1 MSIREEINELNDQF
15 KYFSP
20 NLKITTA
27 TIICKVPGIIFNIE
41 NIGLYFDDFDDVM
54 IGKKYGDRK
63 EKKEVEVIDINNES
77 IIQTILN
84 NTKNENE
91 LKNKIINDKIQDAE
105 NIKNDENKN
114 IKKKRGRKVKEKKE
128 EKKEKKKKNNFY
140 NQVSL
145 VFDTA
150 ELMGI
155 KIDKE
160 KLGKKY
166 KAKVMN
172 IKLFINGSIQ
182 MTGCKHFNNIIKV
195 LEIIFERIVKKKSI
209 YNEEEKCFEEKSFV
223 NSYDINEL
231 KEKKEEYKEKY
242 KNLEEDK
249 FLTKIYKEL
258 TLGKVNKVSVDDAKK
273 FKTAMIN
280 TNFNI
285 GFMIN
290 REELCKKMYENN
302 ITVTH
307 DSISHASV
315 DSKILIPHLSKC
327 TSVFVFESGSI
338 TIAGSQSYDQIKY
351 VYDFINNFILEN
363 YYDLYVKQ
371 ITPEN
376 LVNIIK
382 NMN

>member
-1 MSIREEINELNDQF
+1 MSIEEQIKELNDQF
-15 KYFSP
+15 VYFSP

-27 TIICKVPGIIFNIE
+27 TVICKVPGIIFDIE
-41 NIGLYFDDFDDVM
+41 NIGLYFDDFDNIM

-63 EKKEVEVIDINNES
+63 EKKEKEIIEVDNDN
-77 IIQTILN
+77 IISNILN
-84 NTKNENE
+84 NTKNEDIQ
-91 LKNKIINDKIQDAE
+91 KAKDKEEQEEI
-105 NIKNDENKN
+105 IKNENNTN
-114 IKKKRGRKVKEKKE
+114 IKKKRGRKEKNKKE

-140 NQVSL
+140 NQVSFI
-145 VFDTA
+145 FDTA

-155 KIDKE
+155 KVDKE

-166 KAKVMN
+166 KPKIMN

-195 LEIIFERIVKKKSI
+195 LEIIFKKIIKKKSVF
-209 YNEEEKCFEEKSFV
+209 NEEKKCFEEKCFV

-231 KEKKEEYKEKY
+231 KEKKILYQEKY

-258 TLGKVNKVSVDDAKK
+258 TLGKVDKILVNDVKK

-285 GFMIN
+285 GFKIN
-290 REELCKKMYENN
+290 REELCKKMYNNN
-302 ITVTH
+302 ITVTY

-315 DSKILIPHLSKC
+315 DSKIFIPHLNKF

-338 TIAGSQSYDQIKY
+338 TIAGSKSYEQIRY
-351 VYDFINNFILEN
+351 VYNFINNFILSHYHE
-363 YYDLYVKQ
+363 LYVKQ
-371 ITPEN
+371 ITPEK
-376 LVNIIK
+376 LIDIIK
-382 NMN
+382 NMS